1 VSAADNRLL
10 VTTRDACALLSVSRS
25 TIRNLVQRGA
35 LVPVKLGTVTRYKLS
50 DLLAL
55 ANGEVRHE

>member
-1 VSAADNRLL
+1 MNAVDKRLL

-35 LVPVKLGTVTRYKLS
+35 LVPVKLGTVTRYRHE
-50 DLLAL
+50 DIVAL
-55 ANGEVRHE
+55 AKGEVHS